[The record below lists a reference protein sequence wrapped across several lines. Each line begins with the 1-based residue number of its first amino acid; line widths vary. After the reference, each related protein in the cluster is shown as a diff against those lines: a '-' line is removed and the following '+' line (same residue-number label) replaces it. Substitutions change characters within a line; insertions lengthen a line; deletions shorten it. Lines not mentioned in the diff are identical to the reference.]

1 MNFSDYDYVPTI
13 RTRGAE
19 LLGIKHLKPASKLKI
34 LPQVR
39 LCRINTTDNATGSLD
54 KWLEAHDGPAIIQ
67 LEHSNTLR
75 IEDTQYNSLLSPE
88 GNFDA
93 WANFIDTSKQKN
105 QEFIPGLMYN
115 DQISK
120 RDYINQLKRFE
131 KDFGRMVFNFNPMDK
146 RALAA
151 ASTAASVVNDLS
163 NILFILDS
171 GQISR
176 ERQMASL
183 NATISAMNELRQIDP
198 SVDIVSS
205 GTSFPKNFPP
215 YLTQSN
221 SNSGVIPMLEWD
233 NYHSFGG
240 RKFAIYGDYAAI
252 HGEFY
257 KGSFA
262 QFVARIDYPTPSE
275 WIFERF
281 SPKDPKSCDR
291 SKLYIDAAKKI
302 ITNESWDNELEAWGV
317 DIIRKASEGD
327 TTSFNAPAKWISVRL
342 NLHVERILQFIEDGV
357 VAQNI
362 SDEFDDSDDL
372 NW

>member
-19 LLGIKHLKPASKLKI
+19 LLGVKNLKPVSKQKI

-39 LCRINTTDNATGSLD
+39 LCKVNTTASATGTLD

-67 LEHSNTLR
+67 LEHNNALK
-75 IEDTQYNSLLSPE
+75 IDSLEFEKMLSPE
-88 GNFDA
+88 DNFNA
-93 WANFIDTSKQKN
+93 WATFIQASKEKN
-105 QEFIPGLMYN
+105 QDLIPGLMYSE
-115 DQISK
+115 QVSK
-120 RDYINQLKRFE
+120 RDFINQLKRFE
-131 KDFGRMVFNFNPMDK
+131 TDFGRMVFNFNPMDK

-205 GTSFPKNFPP
+205 GTSFPNNFPP

-240 RKFAIYGDYAAI
+240 RKFAIYGDYASI

-275 WIFERF
+275 WLFERF
-281 SPKDPKSCDR
+281 SPKDPKNCDR
-291 SKLYIDAAKKI
+291 SQLYVKAAKQI
-302 ITNESWDNELEAWGV
+302 ITNESWDNELDAWGV
-317 DIIRKASEGD
+317 DIIRTVAGGD
-327 TTSFNAPAKWISVRL
+327 TTAFNAPAKWISVRL
-342 NLHVERILQFIEDGV
+342 NLHIERILQFIEDGV
-357 VAQNI
+357 VIQN
-362 SDEFDDSDDL
+362 FTDDLDDNNDL